1 MINWGKFLIGSVS
14 SSCCQVESF
23 PFPGRDY
30 SERSQWMQSLG
41 GWSHSGGHEG
51 EIRGSEV

>member
-51 EIRGSEV
+51 EI